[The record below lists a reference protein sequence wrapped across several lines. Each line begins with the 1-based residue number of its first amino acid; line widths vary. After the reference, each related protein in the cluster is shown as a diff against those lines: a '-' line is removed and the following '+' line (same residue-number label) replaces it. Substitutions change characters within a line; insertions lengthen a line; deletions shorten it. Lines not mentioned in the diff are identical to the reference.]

1 MSSFISTNGTTSTSS
16 DSQGTG
22 TNVTETQ
29 QTHPTITYQLL
40 IIPQK
45 TYSDTTASK
54 TTTTTTSD
62 GVKVSIT
69 SGKQEQENKD
79 TAYLV
84 SPVDGVELTRGR
96 DMVPATLKFKVPK
109 DKTLNFQEGDRVQFS
124 VNGTVV
130 FYGFVF
136 EKSRDREAVIS
147 VTAYDQLRYLKNKD
161 CYVYNSK
168 SASELIKMICDD
180 YNLSVADGD
189 GLAHTQVKVSHIEDN
204 KTLADIISYALAF
217 TTIYGPGHPIFELY
231 DDGGKIKLQNVM
243 GPEMTLDCLIDAD
256 VTSNYTYTT
265 SIDKDTCNMVK
276 IVRDVPEANRK
287 TWVRTGEVRDDETM
301 RQWGRLQYVIR
312 PDDKNATPIEQ
323 AKHYLSL
330 HDAKTREIKLKGVVG
345 DVRVR
350 GGTRLFCQFN
360 FGDIE
365 VNNYL
370 MVSAVTHHFTE
381 NCHLMDI
388 DLIYA
393 ERAGNYA
400 VTYDNDAAV
409 LKKIKAAEAARQAA
423 SRRNGQYSGSG
434 TYSATENGAYS
445 KLKSLGATDAQA
457 AAVMGNIRAEDM
469 SYDPYASNGDH
480 FGLFQLDSSDRWA
493 RYVDW
498 CNKTGNDPYCN
509 DNQIEYVTTV
519 ENGNLFTGDG
529 CQWGAMPDD
538 AGQGA
543 KWFNDHVEV
552 SETSAAMGGDSS
564 DRITNAN
571 DVMDGISSGSLT
583 QESLSYPGTYSNG
596 GGGGSL
602 VDASAA
608 ALDGAPFGVDGCV
621 RASMAVLAGADPR
634 FVTLYQQDMN
644 NGDNLLAWAEDPAN
658 GCTVEPYNGYNAA
671 KGDLLLYGD
680 NVHTVVA
687 DGVGGCWGNSSD
699 RGDTLRH
706 YGNVNYAWTNGD
718 PPATVI
724 HTNLG

>member
-1 MSSFISTNGTTSTSS
+1 MNSLNSFISPTSATSSTTSA
-16 DSQGTG
+16 DSQRAG
-22 TNVTETQ
+22 TNVAETQ

-45 TYSDTTASK
+45 TYSD
-54 TTTTTTSD
+54 
-62 GVKVSIT
+62 GVKVSVT
-69 SGKQEQENKD
+69 SGKQEEKNQD

-84 SPVDGVELTRGR
+84 SPLDGVDLTRGR

-136 EKSRDREAVIS
+136 EKSRDREAIIS
-147 VTAYDQLRYLKNKD
+147 VTAYDQLRYLKSKD

-243 GPEMTLDCLIDAD
+243 GSELTLDCLIDSD
-256 VTSNYTYTT
+256 VTSNYTYLT
-265 SIDKDTCNMVK
+265 SIDKGTCNMVK
-276 IVRDVPEANRK
+276 IVRDVPETNRK
-287 TWVRTGEVRDDETM
+287 TWVRTGEVMDDETM

-312 PDDKNATPIEQ
+312 PDSRNATPIEQ

-330 HDAKTREIKLKGVVG
+330 HDAKTREIKLKGVIG

-350 GGTRLFCQFN
+350 GGTRLFCQFD
-360 FGDIE
+360 FGDIK
-365 VNNYL
+365 VNSYL

-409 LKKIKAAEAARQAA
+409 LQKIKAAEAAKQAA
-423 SRRNGQYSGSG
+423 ARRQGRYSGSG
-434 TYSATENGAYS
+434 TYTQTENGAYS

-457 AAVMGNIRAEDM
+457 AAVMGNIRSEDI
-469 SYDPYASNGDH
+469 SYDPTASNGSH
-480 FGLFQLDSSDRWA
+480 TGLFQLDNNDRWT

-498 CNKTGNDPYCN
+498 CNQNGNDPYCN

-519 ENGNLFTGDG
+519 ENGNIFTGEG

-538 AGQGA
+538 ASQGA

-552 SETSAAMGGDSS
+552 SETSTANGGDSS
-564 DRITNAN
+564 DRVANAN
-571 DVMDGISSGSLT
+571 DVMDGISNGSLK
-583 QESLSYPGTYSNG
+583 QETLNYPGMYSN
-596 GGGGSL
+596 GGGSL

-608 ALDGAPFGVDGCV
+608 ALDGQSFGVDGCV
-621 RASMAVLAGADPR
+621 RASMAVLAGADQR
-634 FVTLYQQDMN
+634 FVTLYQDMN
-644 NGDNLLAWAEDPAN
+644 NGDELLAWAENPTN
-658 GCTVEPYNGYNAA
+658 GCTVEAYNGYNAA
-671 KGDLLLYGD
+671 KGDLLLYSD
-680 NVHTVVA
+680 NAHTVVA
-687 DGVGGCWGNSSD
+687 DGVGGCWGNSSENQ
-699 RGDTLRH
+699 DTLHH

-718 PPATVI
+718 APVTVI

>member
-1 MSSFISTNGTTSTSS
+1 M
-16 DSQGTG
+16 
-22 TNVTETQ
+22 
-29 QTHPTITYQLL
+29 
-40 IIPQK
+40 
-45 TYSDTTASK
+45 
-54 TTTTTTSD
+54 
-62 GVKVSIT
+62 
-69 SGKQEQENKD
+69 
-79 TAYLV
+79 
-84 SPVDGVELTRGR
+84 
-96 DMVPATLKFKVPK
+96 
-109 DKTLNFQEGDRVQFS
+109 
-124 VNGTVV
+124 
-130 FYGFVF
+130 
-136 EKSRDREAVIS
+136 
-147 VTAYDQLRYLKNKD
+147 
-161 CYVYNSK
+161 
-168 SASELIKMICDD
+168 
-180 YNLSVADGD
+180 
-189 GLAHTQVKVSHIEDN
+189 
-204 KTLADIISYALAF
+204 ALA
-217 TTIYGPGHPIFELY
+217 IFELY

-243 GPEMTLDCLIDAD
+243 GPELTLDCLIDAD

-330 HDAKTREIKLKGVVG
+330 HDVKTREIKLKGVIG

-350 GGTRLFCQFN
+350 GGTRLFCRFN

-434 TYSATENGAYS
+434 AYSATENGAYS

-469 SYDPYASNGDH
+469 SYDPRASNGDH

-498 CNKTGNDPYCN
+498 CNQAGNDPYCN

-564 DRITNAN
+564 DRIANAN

-583 QESLSYPGTYSNG
+583 QESLSYPSTYSNG

>member
-1 MSSFISTNGTTSTSS
+1 MSHFVDLANSVGTANTQ
-16 DSQGTG
+16 QGSG
-22 TNVTETQ
+22 VTASQ
-29 QTHPTITYQLL
+29 QTHPTITYELL

-45 TYSDTTASK
+45 TYSDTAKSQTS
-54 TTTTTTSD
+54 TTTTQD
-62 GVKVSIT
+62 GVTVSVT
-69 SGKQEQENKD
+69 SQQKPEQKNTD

-109 DKTLNFQEGDRVQFS
+109 DDTLSFQEGDRVQFK
-124 VNGTVV
+124 VNSTIV

-136 EKSRDREAVIS
+136 EKSRDREAIIS

-168 SASELIKMICDD
+168 TASELIKMICDD
-180 YNLSVADGD
+180 YNLTVADGD
-189 GLAHTQVKVSHIEDN
+189 GLAHTQVRCSHIDDN

-217 TTIYGPGHPIFELY
+217 TTIYGPGHPIYELY

-243 GPEMTLDCLIDAD
+243 GSEMTLDCLIDAD

-330 HDAKTREIKLKGVVG
+330 HDAKTREIKLKGVIG

-360 FGDIE
+360 FGDIA

-381 NCHLMDI
+381 NCHLMDL
-388 DLIYA
+388 DMIYA

-409 LKKIKAAEAARQAA
+409 LKKIQAAEAAKQAA
-423 SRRNGQYSGSG
+423 SRRQGAYSGSG
-434 TYSATENGAYS
+434 TYSQDEQGVYS
-445 KLKSLGATDAQA
+445 KLKALGATDGQA
-457 AAVMGNIRAEDM
+457 AAVIGNIRIEDNT
-469 SYDPYASNGDH
+469 YDPYTDNPDYV
-480 FGLFQLDSSDRWA
+480 GLFQLDKNDRWA
-493 RYVDW
+493 RYEAW
-498 CNKTGNDPYCN
+498 CQTNGNDPGSL
-509 DNQIEYVTTV
+509 DNQVEYVCTV
-519 ENGNLFTGDG
+519 ENGNIFTGEG
-529 CQWGAMPDD
+529 CQYGAMPDD
-538 AGQGA
+538 AGSGA
-543 KWFNDHVEV
+543 KWFNDHIEI
-552 SETSAAMGGDSS
+552 SETSESMGGDSAE
-564 DRITNAN
+564 RIGAAENAMN
-571 DVMDGISSGSLT
+571 DINSGSLT
-583 QESLSYPGTYSNG
+583 IESPSYPGIYTN
-596 GGGGSL
+596 GGGSL

-608 ALDGAPFGVDGCV
+608 QLDGYPFGNNGCV
-621 RASMAVLAGADPR
+621 RASMAVLAGADQR
-634 FVTLYQQDMN
+634 FVDLYNNDMN
-644 NGDNLLAWAEDPAN
+644 NGDDLVAWAEQSGS
-658 GCTVEPYNGYNAA
+658 GCTVEAYNGYNAA
-671 KGDLLLYGD
+671 KGDLLLYD
-680 NVHTVVA
+680 NNEHTVVA
-687 DGVGGCWGNSSD
+687 DGAGGCWGNSSD
-699 RGDTLRH
+699 RGDTLHH

-718 PPATVI
+718 APVTVI